1 MRFAM
6 IITLATLHLATTA
19 QAGGI
24 PGMTL
29 PHLSWPT
36 ETAPE
41 TPTRDCPVGTVIHGE
56 EPLTCP
62 AVTGQD

>member
-6 IITLATLHLATTA
+6 ILALAALPLATTA

-29 PHLSWPT
+29 PHLSWPD
-36 ETAPE
+36 EAAPE
-41 TPTRDCPVGTVIHGE
+41 TPTRDCSPGTVISGDVV
-56 EPLTCP
+56 TSCP
-62 AVTGQD
+62 TVTELE